1 MSRLLVM
8 YPGRLEP
15 ILQKGELNPRY
26 FNPGEVFDHVDILL
40 TSDDQPDT
48 GSLKKTVGKATLN
61 IHNYPVTPAL
71 LVKTLGC
78 RKPLVKL
85 WAKGA
90 VELARSLQPDLIR
103 CYGADLNSF
112 IASRIKR
119 DNGIPYV
126 VSLHTNPDEGAR
138 WNPGGFKHQ
147 LFTRL
152 IEPLNREGLRNA
164 DMVLPVYKPAV
175 PYLKKRGITRY
186 RVAYNFL
193 DAEGITAKEDY
204 TLGKPV
210 RILSVGRQ
218 VPGKNPENIIRAVAE
233 LPGAHLTL
241 VGVGSLHEGLK
252 SLASQLGLGDRVE
265 FLKSVENRDLL
276 KMMPGFDIFAAHS
289 QYAEIP
295 KTVIEALL
303 TGLPVVTNR
312 RDGFP
317 VEEYAGGIVHLVK
330 DTAEGYREALAALL
344 GDTIARESLG
354 KKGREQALKLFEP
367 SRAEAVYAEIYRE
380 LMKFGERKEAGH

>member
-40 TSDDQPDT
+40 TNDDQPDAA
-48 GSLKKTVGKATLN
+48 GLQKTVGRATLTV
-61 IHNYPVTPAL
+61 HNYPVTPAL
-71 LVKTLGC
+71 LVKTLGF
-78 RKPLVKL
+78 RKPLVQI
-85 WAKGA
+85 WARGA
-90 VELARSLQPDLIR
+90 VGLARQLAPDLIR
-103 CYGADLNSF
+103 CYGADINCFL
-112 IASRIKR
+112 ASRIKR
-119 DNGIPYV
+119 EAGTPYV

-147 LFTRL
+147 LVTRL
-152 IEPLNREGLRNA
+152 IEPLIREGMRDA
-164 DMVLPVYKPAV
+164 DLVLPVYQPAV

-193 DAEGITAKEDY
+193 DSEGITAKEDY
-204 TLGKPV
+204 TLGNPA

-218 VPGKNPENIIRAVAE
+218 VPGKNPENIIRAVAKI
-233 LPGAHLTL
+233 PGAHLTL
-241 VGVGSLHEGLK
+241 VGDGSLHEGLK
-252 SLASQLGLGDRVE
+252 NLAAQLGVGNRVE
-265 FLKSVENRDLL
+265 FLKSVENRDLVR
-276 KMMPGFDIFAAHS
+276 MMPGFDIFAAHS

-303 TGLPVVTNR
+303 TGLPVVTNQ

-317 VEEYAGGIVHLVK
+317 VEEYSRGIVHLVE
-330 DTAEGYREALAALL
+330 DTAEGYRDALVTLIEDGA
-344 GDTIARESLG
+344 ARESLG
-354 KKGREQALKLFEP
+354 RAGREQALQMFEP
-367 SRAEAVYAEIYRE
+367 SQAEAVYADVFLKLLNTRPLVED
-380 LMKFGERKEAGH
+380 

>member
-40 TSDDQPDT
+40 TNDDQPDAAC
-48 GSLKKTVGKATLN
+48 LQKTVGRATLAV
-61 IHNYPVTPAL
+61 HNYPVTPAL
-71 LVKTLGC
+71 LVKTLGF
-78 RKPLVKL
+78 RKPLVQI
-85 WAKGA
+85 WARGA
-90 VELARSLQPDLIR
+90 VGLARQLDPDLIR
-103 CYGADLNSF
+103 CYGADINCFL
-112 IASRIKR
+112 ASRIKR
-119 DNGIPYV
+119 EAGIPYV

-147 LFTRL
+147 LVTRL
-152 IEPLNREGLRNA
+152 IEPLIREGMREAEL
-164 DMVLPVYKPAV
+164 VLPVYQPAV

-193 DAEGITAKEDY
+193 DSEGITAKEDY
-204 TLGKPV
+204 TLGSPA

-218 VPGKNPENIIRAVAE
+218 VPGKNPENILRAVA
-233 LPGAHLTL
+233 GIQDSHLTL
-241 VGVGSLHEGLK
+241 VGDGSLHEGLK
-252 SLASQLGLGDRVE
+252 SLAEQLGVGDRVE
-265 FLKSVENRDLL
+265 FLKSVENRDLVR
-276 KMMPGFDIFAAHS
+276 MMPGFDIFAAHS

-312 RDGFP
+312 REGFQ
-317 VEEYAGGIVHLVK
+317 VEEYAGGIVRLVDDSVQGYHK
-330 DTAEGYREALAALL
+330 AIVSLLEDEAEREAL
-344 GDTIARESLG
+344 GR
-354 KKGREQALKLFEP
+354 KGREEAVRLFDP
-367 SRAEAVYAEIYRE
+367 RRAEAVYADIFLKLLNTSPLVEN
-380 LMKFGERKEAGH
+380 